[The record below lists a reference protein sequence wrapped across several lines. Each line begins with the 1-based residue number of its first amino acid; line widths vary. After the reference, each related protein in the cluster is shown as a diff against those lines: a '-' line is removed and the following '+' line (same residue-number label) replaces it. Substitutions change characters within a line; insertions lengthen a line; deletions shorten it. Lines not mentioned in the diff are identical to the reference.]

1 LGRLSGA
8 TYYFNGTVGEVFLL
22 NKTLTSEEA
31 SDLFNNYGY
40 TTVNY
45 PGKIL
50 VCKYVSPKPVVT
62 IGEEET

>member
-1 LGRLSGA
+1 M
-8 TYYFNGTVGEVFLL
+8 TYYFNGTVDEVILL

-31 SDLFNNYGY
+31 LDLFNNYGY

-50 VCKYVSPKPVVT
+50 VCKYILLKPVIT
-62 IGEEET
+62 IGGRRDLKGN